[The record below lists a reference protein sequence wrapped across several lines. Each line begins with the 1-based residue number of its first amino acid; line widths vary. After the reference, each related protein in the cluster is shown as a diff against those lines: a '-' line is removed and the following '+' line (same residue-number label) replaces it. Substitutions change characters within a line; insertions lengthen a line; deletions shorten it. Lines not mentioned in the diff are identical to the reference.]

1 MDARRGRSPIVVAG
15 MAGSAVLLVLVLVA
29 LWLATHPARP
39 AGDSVHFG
47 GPVATTPL
55 AWRPVAPGT
64 PAPALR
70 LPGLDGGTV
79 DLAALRGR
87 PVVVNFWASWCE
99 PCKRELPLLAAGLAT
114 AEQAHPGR
122 LAIVGVVVR
131 DSPASARQMAAR
143 YGARWPMGLDTGQR
157 AAGAWRIG
165 LLPQTFFVR
174 ADGTLASQQ
183 PGELSPAGLR
193 EQLARIGA

>member
-29 LWLATHPARP
+29 LWLGTRPARP
-39 AGDSVHFG
+39 APDSVHFG
-47 GPVATTPL
+47 GPAATTPL
-55 AWRPVAPGT
+55 AWQPVAAGT
-64 PAPALR
+64 AAPALR

-99 PCKRELPLLAAGLAT
+99 PCKRELPLLASTLAA
-114 AEQAHPGR
+114 AERAHPGR
-122 LAIVGVVVR
+122 LAVVGVVVR

-143 YGARWPMGLDTGQR
+143 YGAGWPMALDSGQK

-165 LLPQTFFVR
+165 LVPQTFFIR
-174 ADGTLASQQ
+174 ADGTVSSQQ
-183 PGELSPAGLR
+183 PGELSAAGLR
-193 EQLARIGA
+193 AQLARVGA